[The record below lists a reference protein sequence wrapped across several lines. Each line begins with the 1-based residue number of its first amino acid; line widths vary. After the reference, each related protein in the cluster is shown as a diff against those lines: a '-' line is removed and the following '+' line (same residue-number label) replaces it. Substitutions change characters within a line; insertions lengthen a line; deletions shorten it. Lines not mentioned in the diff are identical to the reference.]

1 MSVRTVGDCS
11 RGSGSRPGLGWSWVG
26 ARFAVTASAFGTL
39 WAIGVSRLV
48 RRRLRRVAEVVGG
61 VVGGRRVLCSWNG
74 RQERAGASRDGRQAF
89 TATPGE
95 DHPVGD
101 PVRSPVPSDADLWP
115 GELPFTAWGQHE
127 AGILDLRV
135 FDQDQWWVDRNH
147 TPHMLTDM
155 SVLYVE
161 RVIDLL
167 ESLAEYYYLM
177 TVRRDLL
184 QRMGDEMLGRVS
196 TDTVAESAGVTPL
209 RDLTPQ
215 AWLEGSP
222 LMRALRRR
230 LASREDGAAG

>member
-1 MSVRTVGDCS
+1 MD
-11 RGSGSRPGLGWSWVG
+11 
-26 ARFAVTASAFGTL
+26 ARFAVTASAFGAA
-39 WAIGVSRLV
+39 WALGVSRRV
-48 RRRLRRVAEVVGG
+48 RRRLRHVAK
-61 VVGGRRVLCSWNG
+61 VVGGRRELRAWNG
-74 RQERAGASRDGRQAF
+74 SLDRDGAGRDGRQTF
-89 TATPGE
+89 TATPVE
-95 DHPVGD
+95 DQPVGD

-115 GELPFTAWGQHE
+115 GELPFTAWRQHE

-135 FDQDQWWVDRNH
+135 FDQDQWWVDRNQ

-155 SVLYVE
+155 SALYVE
-161 RVIDLL
+161 RVIDML

-184 QRMGDEMLGRVS
+184 QRIGDEMLGRLS
-196 TDTVAESAGVTPL
+196 TDNVAESAGATPL

-230 LASREDGAAG
+230 LSGPGG